1 MLTDLEEEYFP
12 DEISKL
18 RNDVMNKKLSLI
30 VIGEW
35 YNNDVMR
42 KIKFFDE
49 NTRQWWVPETGGAN
63 IPALNL
69 LMEPWGIAFSDR
81 VFYGKVAV
89 GEKTCKSF
97 QYFFL
102 INFSAF
108 FGSDW
113 MFIRWIL
120 WYRSYLHFD
129 TICILVNNSY
139 FNINKS
145 ARIFWTQTTWR
156 VNRQFYS
163 GFR

>member
-97 QYFFL
+97 QYSLL
-102 INFSAF
+102 ILAHSSEVIGCLYAEYY
-108 FGSDW
+108 D
-113 MFIRWIL
+113 IVP
-120 WYRSYLHFD
+120 
-129 TICILVNNSY
+129 ICISIL
-139 FNINKS
+139 F
-145 ARIFWTQTTWR
+145 AF
-156 VNRQFYS
+156 
-163 GFR
+163 